1 MGDSVLSIRVAAV
14 VHIIPCKVV
23 SLHSRPERT
32 VHLVIS
38 LEVLGDYC
46 SIVALVVEDL
56 WSMSARGGSQGPLS
70 FSTRPTSTGILLED
84 GSYVEKGK
92 MKHLLRSLEILP
104 SPLHI
109 P

>member
-1 MGDSVLSIRVAAV
+1 MGDSLLSIRVAAV

-23 SLHSRPERT
+23 FLHSRPERT

-38 LEVLGDYC
+38 LELLGDC

-56 WSMSARGGSQGPLS
+56 WNMSARGRSQGPLS

-92 MKHLLRSLEILP
+92 VKDLLRSLEILP

>member
-1 MGDSVLSIRVAAV
+1 MGDSVLSITVAAV
-14 VHIIPCKVV
+14 VPIIPCKVV
-23 SLHSRPERT
+23 FLHSHRERT

-38 LEVLGDYC
+38 LELLGDC

-56 WSMSARGGSQGPLS
+56 WNMSARGRSQGPLS

-92 MKHLLRSLEILP
+92 VKDLLRSLEILP

>member
-1 MGDSVLSIRVAAV
+1 MLSITVAAV
-14 VHIIPCKVV
+14 VHITVPCKVV
-23 SLHSRPERT
+23 FLHSRLERT

-38 LEVLGDYC
+38 LALLGDC

-56 WSMSARGGSQGPLS
+56 WNMSARGRSQGPLS
-70 FSTRPTSTGILLED
+70 FSTRPTSAGILLED

-92 MKHLLRSLEILP
+92 VKDLLRSLEILP